1 MKILEK
7 DRAIDLRR
15 QGRTFNE
22 ILKDISVSKG
32 SLSHWLR
39 EINLTDKQLAR
50 IRYKNEKIKR
60 QFIRFNE
67 LKRKQSEENKKV
79 IINNAAKETDVISKR
94 ELKLIGIALYWSEGY
109 KGSSWGTVNF
119 TNSDPGMIALM
130 MNWFRIICKVPNIKF
145 RIRIQCYGKG
155 RIKKSKEYWSRI
167 TGVPLIQFTKP
178 YTRITPTSTKKMGN
192 LCPYGICNIRISD
205 IALLSKVKGWI
216 KGLKALSSSLA

>member
-94 ELKLIGIALYWSEGY
+94 ELKLIG
-109 KGSSWGTVNF
+109 
-119 TNSDPGMIALM
+119 
-130 MNWFRIICKVPNIKF
+130 
-145 RIRIQCYGKG
+145 
-155 RIKKSKEYWSRI
+155 
-167 TGVPLIQFTKP
+167 
-178 YTRITPTSTKKMGN
+178 
-192 LCPYGICNIRISD
+192 
-205 IALLSKVKGWI
+205 
-216 KGLKALSSSLA
+216 